1 MVSVRE
7 SVDAM
12 HFRIGPNGLPGPCGF
27 CGKALTRGGAG
38 APCAGEA
45 EGRRPGQRRSR
56 LRPRRAAPVAG
67 GSPRF
72 SSEADLSRTR
82 SGSPWW
88 SIGRLRGMANRQIGT
103 VDVVCSPEGFRT
115 VPSPDPRS
123 GGFGP
128 LGPLVRRDISLSTV
142 RGRNA
147 PVTRRT
153 GNGPHPPGP
162 SGDSLPR
169 VRPRGRCG
177 AKLRS
182 CFQVRGAWPAPRGV
196 RSVVSAAR
204 YVGFPGPAYLT
215 PHYLANPVGNYNN
228 IQQSP
233 RKSVFRGTNTCG
245 RSKRHRKNRRGR
257 RRRFRQTAPPL
268 TRPPIPCREW
278 PRPWPPRAWR

>member
-1 MVSVRE
+1 MCRGSRGE
-7 SVDAM
+7 ATGAAPIAASAPAGGTGCRRKSS
-12 HFRIGPNGLPGPCGF
+12 FLQ
-27 CGKALTRGGAG
+27 RGGPFADT
-38 APCAGEA
+38 
-45 EGRRPGQRRSR
+45 
-56 LRPRRAAPVAG
+56 V
-67 GSPRF
+67 GS
-72 SSEADLSRTR
+72 SLVE
-82 SGSPWW
+82 
-88 SIGRLRGMANRQIGT
+88 IGRLRGMANRQVGT
-103 VDVVCSPEGFRT
+103 VDLVCSPEGFRT

-128 LGPLVRRDISLSTV
+128 LGPLVRPDFSLSTV

-215 PHYLANPVGNYNN
+215 PHYLADPVGNYNN
-228 IQQSP
+228 IKQPP
-233 RKSVFRGTNTCG
+233 RNPVFRGTNTCG
-245 RSKRHRKNRRGR
+245 RSKMHRTNRRRR
-257 RRRFRQTAPPL
+257 RRRFRQTARPL
-268 TRPPIPCREW
+268 TRPPIPCRGW

>member
-1 MVSVRE
+1 MCRGSRGEATGAAPIVASAPAGGTGCRRK
-7 SVDAM
+7 SS
-12 HFRIGPNGLPGPCGF
+12 FLQ
-27 CGKALTRGGAG
+27 RGGPSADT
-38 APCAGEA
+38 
-45 EGRRPGQRRSR
+45 
-56 LRPRRAAPVAG
+56 VA
-67 GSPRF
+67 
-72 SSEADLSRTR
+72 SSLVE
-82 SGSPWW
+82 
-88 SIGRLRGMANRQIGT
+88 IGRLRGMANRQVGT

-153 GNGPHPPGP
+153 GNGLHPPGP

-215 PHYLANPVGNYNN
+215 PHYLADPVGNYNN
-228 IQQSP
+228 IPQSP
-233 RKSVFRGTNTCG
+233 RNPVFRGTNTCG
-245 RSKRHRKNRRGR
+245 RSKRHRTNRRGR
-257 RRRFRQTAPPL
+257 RRRFRQTARPL

>member
-7 SVDAM
+7 SVDAT
-12 HFRIGPNGLPGPCGF
+12 HFRIGPNGLSGPCGF
-27 CGKALTRGGAG
+27 CGKALTRSGAG

-45 EGRRPGQRRSR
+45 EGRQLGQRRLW
-56 LRPRRAAPVAG
+56 LRPRQAAPVAG

-82 SGSPWW
+82 SSPPWW
-88 SIGRLRGMANRQIGT
+88 RSAGS
-103 VDVVCSPEGFRT
+103 VEWRT
-115 VPSPDPRS
+115 VRSALPTWCVCRRGFGLCPVRTLDP
-123 GGFGP
+123 GDFGP
-128 LGPLVRRDISLSTV
+128 LGPLVRRDVSLSTV

-153 GNGPHPPGP
+153 GKGPHPPGP

-215 PHYLANPVGNYNN
+215 PHYLADPVGNYNN
-228 IQQSP
+228 TPQSP
-233 RKSVFRGTNTCG
+233 RNPVFRGTNTCG
-245 RSKRHRKNRRGR
+245 RSKRHRTNGR
-257 RRRFRQTAPPL
+257 RRRFRQTARPL

-278 PRPWPPRAWR
+278 PRPWPPGARR

>member
-1 MVSVRE
+1 MCRGSRGE
-7 SVDAM
+7 ATGAAPIAASAPAGGTGCRRKSS
-12 HFRIGPNGLPGPCGF
+12 FLQ
-27 CGKALTRGGAG
+27 RGGPFADT
-38 APCAGEA
+38 
-45 EGRRPGQRRSR
+45 
-56 LRPRRAAPVAG
+56 V
-67 GSPRF
+67 GS
-72 SSEADLSRTR
+72 SLVET
-82 SGSPWW
+82 
-88 SIGRLRGMANRQIGT
+88 GRLRGMANRQVGT

-115 VPSPDPRS
+115 VPSPDSRS
-123 GGFGP
+123 RGFGP
-128 LGPLVRRDISLSTV
+128 LGPLLRRDFSLSTV

-228 IQQSP
+228 IPQSLRSP
-233 RKSVFRGTNTCG
+233 VFRGTNTCG
-245 RSKRHRKNRRGR
+245 RSKRHRTNRRGR
-257 RRRFRQTAPPL
+257 RRRFRQTARPL

-278 PRPWPPRAWR
+278 PRPWPPRARR